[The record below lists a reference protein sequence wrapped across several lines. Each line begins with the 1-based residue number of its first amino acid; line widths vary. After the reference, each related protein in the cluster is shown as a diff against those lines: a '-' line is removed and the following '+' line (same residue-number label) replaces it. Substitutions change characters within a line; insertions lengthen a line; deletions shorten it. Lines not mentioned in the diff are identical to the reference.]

1 MKAGEIIDRL
11 RAKIRMKHYSVATEK
26 AYVGWVRRYLAWRQ
40 EQAAAGM
47 APADP
52 TAAVEGFLSWLAT
65 QKKVGA
71 KTQNV
76 AFNSLL
82 FLYRDTLGQ
91 DLGKID
97 AMRAKESKRIPVVFT
112 RQEVVRILEQMK
124 DEHWLMASLL
134 YGSGLRLAEVL
145 ALRVKDIDFD
155 RRALTVRCG
164 KGDKDRVTMLP
175 ATLIIALHDHLARVR
190 DLYQRDLAAGITV
203 SMPEALARKYP
214 QAPRQWGWW
223 YVFPGPSP
231 TSWTRDGAPGPL
243 RRHHL
248 HPSVLQKAVKQALY
262 LAGVHKPGSCHSF
275 RHSFATHLLE
285 SGADIR
291 TVQELL
297 GHKDVSTTQI
307 YTHVMERGCATKS
320 PLDLVA

>member
-26 AYVGWVRRYLAWRQ
+26 AYVGWVRRYLTWRQ
-40 EQAAAGM
+40 EQAASGK
-47 APADP
+47 APADA

-76 AFNSLL
+76 AFNALL

-97 AMRAKESKRIPVVFT
+97 
-112 RQEVVRILEQMK
+112 
-124 DEHWLMASLL
+124 
-134 YGSGLRLAEVL
+134 

-175 ATLIIALHDHLARVR
+175 GTLIIALHDHLARVR